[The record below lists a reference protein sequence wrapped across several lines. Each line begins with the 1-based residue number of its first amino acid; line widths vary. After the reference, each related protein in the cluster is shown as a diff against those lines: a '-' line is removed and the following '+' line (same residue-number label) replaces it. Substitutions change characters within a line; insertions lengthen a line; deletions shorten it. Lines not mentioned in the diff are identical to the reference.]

1 MRRREFITLLSGV
14 AVGWPLAAWA
24 QQAPNP
30 QQEKSYRVGFLFA
43 GTIALRPQAQEFW
56 KALHELGYVEG
67 KNLIV
72 EIREARGQL
81 DRLPKLASELV
92 DTHPDVIVAVTN
104 SAVAAAKNAT
114 RSIPIVMAIARDP
127 LVNGYVKSLARPEA
141 NITGASNTVSPEI
154 IGKRMQLLDEMLP
167 DRPVIGLIWNP
178 KSEGLAGLVA
188 FAEQVAKS
196 VGNQTISLPLQGP
209 EELQGVLEKAV
220 EDHVGALLVMPDPV
234 EFDHRREIIDF
245 TVAKRIPAMHPYPE
259 EAEEGALAAYG
270 SRLSDE
276 YRRPAYYVDKILK
289 GVAPADLPVLQPTKF
304 DLVLNL
310 KTAKTLG
317 LTFPQ
322 TLLATADE
330 IVE

>member
-1 MRRREFITLLSGV
+1 
-14 AVGWPLAAWA
+14 
-24 QQAPNP
+24 
-30 QQEKSYRVGFLFA
+30 
-43 GTIALRPQAQEFW
+43 
-56 KALHELGYVEG
+56 
-67 KNLIV
+67 
-72 EIREARGQL
+72 
-81 DRLPKLASELV
+81 
-92 DTHPDVIVAVTN
+92 
-104 SAVAAAKNAT
+104 
-114 RSIPIVMAIARDP
+114 MAIARDP
-127 LVNGYVKSLARPEA
+127 LVNRYVKSLARPEA

-154 IGKRMQLLDEMLP
+154 IGKRMQLPDEMLP

-270 SRLSDE
+270 QDWVTSTDDRLITWTKFSREWRLPISLCFNPRSLNLSSTSRPRKRSTSQSRLAFS
-276 YRRPAYYVDKILK
+276 LS
-289 GVAPADLPVLQPTKF
+289 PTR
-304 DLVLNL
+304 
-310 KTAKTLG
+310 
-317 LTFPQ
+317 
-322 TLLATADE
+322 
-330 IVE
+330 